1 MTAIIHSNFSKL
13 HTEEILDKVE
23 RLLKSH
29 NVNILYDDDTEES
42 IKKCDF
48 IITIGGDG
56 TIIHHSK
63 NAALYNNPILGIN
76 AGRVGFLTELEK
88 DELNLIEKIIEG
100 NYTVEKRDMLKV
112 QLNNDVYYCLNDAV
126 ISKGAAS
133 RMIDISVNLND
144 DVVSYRAD
152 GLITA
157 TPTGSTAYSL
167 SAGGPIL
174 EPNIGAILLT
184 PICAQKAFAKSIAI
198 NMDTLIKINVNCLD
212 NTEAYLTVDGEIA
225 KKLKNSDTVVISR
238 EKNYFV
244 NLIKL
249 QNKSFYNKIS
259 EKLMAGE

>member
-1 MTAIIHSNFSKL
+1 MTVIIHSNFSKL
-13 HTEEILDKVE
+13 HTKEILCKVEEIL
-23 RLLKSH
+23 KSR
-29 NVNILYDDDTEES
+29 NVDILYDDDTEES

-63 NAALYNNPILGIN
+63 NAAFYNKPILGIN

-88 DELNLIEKIIEG
+88 DELHLIEKIIDG
-100 NYTVEKRDMLKV
+100 NFSIEKRDMLKI
-112 QLNNDVYYCLNDAV
+112 QLNDNVFYCLNDAV

-133 RMIDISVNLND
+133 RMIDISVELND
-144 DVVSYRAD
+144 DIVTYRAD

-167 SAGGPIL
+167 SAGGPIV
-174 EPNIGAILLT
+174 EPNISAILLT

-198 NMDTLIKINVNCLD
+198 NLDTTVKINVNCPD
-212 NTEAYLTVDGEIA
+212 NTEAYLTIDGEA
-225 KKLKNSDTVVISR
+225 SVKLNNTDKVIICKEDS
-238 EKNYFV
+238 YFV
-244 NLIKL
+244 NLIKIR
-249 QNKSFYNKIS
+249 NKSFYNKIS

>member
-1 MTAIIHSNFSKL
+1 MKVIIHSNFSKL
-13 HTEEILDKVE
+13 HTKEILCNVE
-23 RLLKSH
+23 KILKSR
-29 NVNILYDDDTEES
+29 NVEILYDDDTEES
-42 IKKCDF
+42 IKSCDF

-63 NAALYNNPILGIN
+63 NAALYNKPILGIN

-88 DELNLIEKIIEG
+88 DELYLIEKIIDSD
-100 NYTVEKRDMLKV
+100 YSVEKRSMLKV
-112 QLNNDVYYCLNDAV
+112 QLNGEKYYCLNDAV

-133 RMIDISVNLND
+133 RMIDIFVELDNE
-144 DVVSYRAD
+144 VVTYRAD

-167 SAGGPIL
+167 SAGGAII

-198 NMDTLIKINVNCLD
+198 NMDTAIKIKVNCPD
-212 NTEAYLTVDGEIA
+212 NTEAYLTIDGEIA
-225 KKLKNSDTVVISR
+225 KKLKNTDVVSINK
-238 EKNYFV
+238 EENLFV

-249 QNKSFYNKIS
+249 QNKSFYKKIS
-259 EKLMAGE
+259 EKLTAGE